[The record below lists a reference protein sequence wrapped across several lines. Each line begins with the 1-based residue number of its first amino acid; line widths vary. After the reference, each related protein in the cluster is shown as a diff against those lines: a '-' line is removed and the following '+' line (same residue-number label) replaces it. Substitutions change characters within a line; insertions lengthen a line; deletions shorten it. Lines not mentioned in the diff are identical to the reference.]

1 MSTITSAA
9 TLDQLVAR
17 GESDFLLKNPD
28 IDPKIERSWAKTFV
42 YCQAT
47 RSFDLYKTQ
56 QQYVD
61 QLFPQTAI
69 YKYLKRWGSYDD
81 VLPLASSNSTGDIL
95 ITGVLGTLIPALTQY
110 TYESIVVE
118 TDVDTTIAELSSN
131 LTSITTVG
139 STATAVSE
147 TAHGYATGVNVSIT
161 SETYPSFDGNYQIV
175 VFDDFTFTY
184 EVPNGY
190 PALISDGL
198 SMIYAA
204 TVGVNSVLSG
214 ADQNVPS
221 NAELTTVTSIPNT
234 DNVAYAFESGVSGG
248 SDIESNEDYRSR
260 ILFNRA
266 NPFNQ
271 WNEAQISRTC
281 LEVAGVTRV
290 YPQSITPRVGQ
301 TTVYFFRD
309 NDPDPIPDANE
320 VETVRNALL
329 EYYPAYNS
337 QDNLFVNDPAIDPT
351 YVDFTFSSISPD
363 TTSMR
368 NAITANL
375 GQFFEEQVE
384 FEQTITEDSYKAAI
398 SNTIDD
404 TGASLETFNLSQP
417 IGDIVIGSAGIA
429 FLGEV
434 NYV

>member
-1 MSTITSAA
+1 MSTITSAP
-9 TLDQLVAR
+9 TLDQLVSR
-17 GESDFLLKNPD
+17 GESDFSLKNPD

-42 YCQAT
+42 YGQAT
-47 RSFDLYKTQ
+47 RAFDLYKTQ

-81 VLPLASSNSTGDIL
+81 VLPLSSSNSSGDIL
-95 ITGVLGTLIPALTQY
+95 ITGVLGTSIPALAQY
-110 TYESIVVE
+110 TYDSIVVE
-118 TDVDTTIAELSSN
+118 TEIDASISELMSSLTITTIG
-131 LTSITTVG
+131 T
-139 STATAVSE
+139 TATAVSE
-147 TAHGYATGVNVSIT
+147 TEHGYATGT
-161 SETYPSFDGNYQIV
+161 SPAISSATYPDYDGDYEIV
-175 VFDDFTFTY
+175 VFDDFTFTF
-184 EVPNGY
+184 EVASDY
-190 PALISDGL
+190 PASITDGASIL
-198 SMIYAA
+198 YAA

-214 ADQNVPS
+214 ADQNIPS
-221 NAELTTVTSIPNT
+221 NAELSSVATIDDT
-234 DNVAYAFESGVSGG
+234 DNVAYAFDSGISGG
-248 SDIESNEDYRSR
+248 SDIESNDDYRTR
-260 ILFNRA
+260 VLFNRA

-271 WNEAQISRTC
+271 WNPAQISRTC
-281 LEVAGVTRV
+281 LEIAGVTRV
-290 YPQSITPRVGQ
+290 YPQPITPRVGQ

-309 NDPDPIPDANE
+309 NDEDPIPDANE

-337 QDNLFVNDPAIDPT
+337 EDNLFVNDPDINPT
-351 YVDFTFSSISPD
+351 YVDFNFSSIFPD

-368 NAITANL
+368 NAVTANL

-404 TGASLETFNLSQP
+404 TGASLESFTLSDP
-417 IGDIVIGSAGIA
+417 SGDIVNGSAGIA

-434 NYV
+434 NYD